1 MNPFSQIRVLTSIK
15 KKITFNNF
23 YDNQSVNNNIDCF
36 LITTTIRTKITNTNI
51 INNTKTKLIYLN
63 ITKSFS
69 SNLNRI

>member
-1 MNPFSQIRVLTSIK
+1 MNPFSLIRVLTSK
-15 KKITFNNF
+15 KKKTTFTNF

-36 LITTTIRTKITNTNI
+36 LITALIRTVITNINI